1 MAGWSIMIVAGRHS
15 SIVEFGFIGVWIGLE
30 NIENELIPL
39 KVVLILLEAVLIL

>member
-1 MAGWSIMIVAGRHS
+1 MIIARSHFS
-15 SIVEFGFIGVWIGLE
+15 KVEFGFIGVWIGLE